1 MFKVVVAK
9 IVTTSFSQLVTD
21 YSKLVKSQDSVSNIF
36 LYYTIYGIN
45 VTYTICEGPKLH
57 A

>member
-9 IVTTSFSQLVTD
+9 IVTTSFSQLITD
-21 YSKLVKSQDSVSNIF
+21 YSKLVKSQDSVFNIF
-36 LYYTIYGIN
+36 LCYTNYGIS
-45 VTYTICEGPKLH
+45 VTYTICEGPKLD